1 MISNNLLKEKIIDTI
16 IQGIDSPIKRIS
28 EIASVVSKGTTP
40 RGGNVCYTNNG
51 VLFIRA
57 ENIGY
62 GSNNL
67 LNKKFV
73 DIETHENYL
82 KRSIL
87 KENDILVSIAGAL
100 GRTSFVEKEMLPCNC
115 NQAVAFI
122 RINENID
129 FIPQYIC
136 YCIMSR
142 NVQTSLLSQVKKTAQ
157 PNLTLEHIKN
167 IKIPFPTYE
176 EQLEITKKI
185 ESLFEL
191 IDQKEKNDR
200 EKEKLKTL
208 LKDKILD
215 SAIRG
220 TLIENDLSLSPVDV
234 NEVDNVLFG
243 LPSNWKW
250 AKIANIGNV
259 IGGGT
264 PNTNETSFWDGS
276 VNWITPADMKTD
288 DKYIVGGKK
297 SITKEGLEK
306 SSARLMPK
314 GTIVI
319 SSRAPIGYVKIA
331 KEDVSTSQ
339 GCKSIVIN
347 EELVT
352 SDFVYYY
359 IKSIREYLN
368 SIGTGVTFREVSG
381 KTLSDVNIPVPPL
394 EEQHRIVEKIEQ
406 CFELI
411 EQL

>member
-215 SAIRG
+215 SAIHG